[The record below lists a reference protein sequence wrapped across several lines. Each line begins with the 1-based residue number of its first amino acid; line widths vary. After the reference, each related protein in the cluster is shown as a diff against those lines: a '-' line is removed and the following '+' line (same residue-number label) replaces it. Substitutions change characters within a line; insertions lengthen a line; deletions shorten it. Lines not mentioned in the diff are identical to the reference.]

1 MASKKTSKAAK
12 AAEAETPAPSNKVVY
27 DDGSYAEGGKYYLAN
42 GEYSGYDTLDD
53 YFAMQEA
60 MNGKGDSDAGNG
72 TAESVLGGGEL
83 EPETAAAQDTGVDA
97 SGVHEAQEGVHAV
110 VDGLPDVTGTGEGG
124 HDPSRGGGKGE
135 EAPAGTALGVTPLP
149 APDADLIAALGALY
163 AQGNAIIEYL
173 TNANALSDNDVAKL
187 RHAQAGAYDAVLSCY
202 GKLKENGK

>member
-1 MASKKTSKAAK
+1 MASKKTVKAKQAPP
-12 AAEAETPAPSNKVVY
+12 PADKGDKVVY
-27 DDGSYAEGGKYYLAN
+27 NDGSYAENGKYYLPN

-110 VDGLPDVTGTGEGG
+110 VDDLPDVTGTGTGEGASAVEGG
-124 HDPSRGGGKGE
+124 RGKGE

-149 APDADLIAALGALY
+149 APDVELIAALGALY
-163 AQGNAIIEYL
+163 AQGNAIIEYI
-173 TNANALSDNDVAKL
+173 TNVNALSDNDAAKL
-187 RHAQAGAYDAVLSCY
+187 RQAQGHAYHAVLSCY